1 MLLWCRVISTALSGI
16 NNACAELAHFTHTS
30 IKAVQHPGEATAPP
44 TYVLIQREV
53 IQHKFMNAL
62 YPTKAKESSTLPG
75 TPVDIAS
82 QDAVKPTEASVTNT
96 NEVEA
101 TKAVGLL
108 KTLDDAGILGLVVID
123 ELHQ

>member
-1 MLLWCRVISTALSGI
+1 M
-16 NNACAELAHFTHTS
+16 
-30 IKAVQHPGEATAPP
+30 QHPGEATSPR

-53 IQHKFMNAL
+53 IQHLSMNAL

-75 TPVDIAS
+75 TPVVTAR

-101 TKAVGLL
+101 TKAVGLF
-108 KTLDDAGILGLVVID
+108 KTLDDGGILGLVVID